1 MTVITPL
8 LRVKE
13 RIVGPSGIYNIENE
27 WYGYRDQWRY
37 TVGLAGMSGFGIG
50 CCPPELLP
58 ATFAPLSAG
67 TYDPL
72 REHPHFG
79 NYIHLPSA
87 SIVCFIPAHYI
98 EVSAPGNTNAP
109 YFGTKIT
116 ISDTQS
122 GNARLPQAFTDGG
135 QSLIGVFVDKYQI
148 SNGKPDG
155 SGSPNHTSGPGGTPL
170 TGGIAVSRPLHWPCS
185 AITKDSGGTDWNSPF
200 DLVNST
206 ALNTAATTPANNL
219 GGAWALVKTR
229 GADFA
234 PIPIWIRSQI
244 AYLSLAHAQAL
255 LDGAGAPISGATT
268 KAAWMDVAPYAPKGN
283 NNNGSDVNKSSLQ
296 FARTDLTGH
305 NGSGFAGR
313 SSRAFTGAA
322 RISGASA
329 VEHTTH
335 NGQLSGIVDIQGNQW
350 EIAPGLTAVGAAAGD
365 FRLFPSSGEWTSTT
379 GNASITGAT
388 GVLSLAAE
396 SGAAADDGVWWD
408 STGTSHY
415 LVPHSGGTFH
425 PSSGFSNATKRAMTE
440 CMLPRELGTSA
451 TQTSTNIFGG
461 DRFYSDVLN
470 DLMPSVGGS
479 WADTAGAGV
488 FYVRLDLASS
498 LASDDCGA
506 RAVRLLAA

>member
-13 RIVGPSGIYNIENE
+13 RIVGPKGIFNIENE

-98 EVSAPGNTNAP
+98 DVQAPGNTDAP
-109 YFGTKIT
+109 FYGTKVV

-122 GNARLPQAFTDGG
+122 GNAVLPKAFTDSGA
-135 QSLIGVFVDKYQI
+135 SLIGVFVDKYQI

-155 SGSPNHTSGPGGTPL
+155 SGSPNHTNGPGGTPL
-170 TGGIAVSRPLHWPCS
+170 TGGIAVSRPLHWPVS
-185 AITKDSGGTDWNSPF
+185 PTTKDDGGTDWNSPF
-200 DLVNST
+200 SLCNGT
-206 ALNTAATTPANNL
+206 ALNSAATAPTNTY
-219 GGAWALVKTR
+219 GGVWALVKTR

-234 PIPIWIRSQI
+234 PCPIWIRSQI
-244 AYLSLAHAQAL
+244 AFLSLAHAQAL
-255 LDGAGAPISGATT
+255 LDSSGAPIAGAIT

-283 NNNGSDVNKSSLQ
+283 NNNGSDVNKASLQ
-296 FARTDLTGH
+296 FARTDLAGH
-305 NGSGFAGR
+305 NGAGFAGR
-313 SSRAFTGAA
+313 ASRAFTGAA
-322 RISGASA
+322 TISGASA

-350 EIAPGLTAVGAAAGD
+350 DIAPGLTTSAGTTAD
-365 FRLFPSSGEWTSTT
+365 YKLFPGSGDWTATT
-379 GNASITGAT
+379 GNASITSAT
-388 GVLSLAAE
+388 GVLSLAAQ
-396 SGAAADDGVWWD
+396 SAPAADDGIWWGAD
-408 STGTSHY
+408 NWAY
-415 LVPHSGGTFH
+415 LVPHAGGTYH
-425 PSSGFSNATKRAMTE
+425 PSSAFSNATKRAMTG
-440 CMLPRELGTSA
+440 CLLPRELGTSA
-451 TQTSTNIFGG
+451 TQTATNIFGG
-461 DRFYSDVLN
+461 DGLYRANVN
-470 DLMPSVGGS
+470 DLLPFVGGGWVS
-479 WADTAGAGV
+479 PANAGV
-488 FYVRLDLASS
+488 FAVGLGNSS
-498 LASDDCGA
+498 GFTDSSRGS

>member
-13 RIVGPSGIYNIENE
+13 RIVGPKGIFNIENE

-109 YFGTKIT
+109 TFGTKIT
-116 ISDTQS
+116 ISDTQT
-122 GNARLPQAFTDGG
+122 GNSRLPQAFTDGG

-155 SGSPNHTSGPGGTPL
+155 SGSPNHTNGPGGTPL
-170 TGGIAVSRPLHWPCS
+170 TGGIAVSRPLHWPVS
-185 AITKDSGGTDWNSPF
+185 ATTKDDGGTDWNSPF

-219 GGAWALVKTR
+219 GGVWALVKTR

-234 PIPIWIRSQI
+234 PCPLWIRSQI
-244 AYLSLAHAQAL
+244 AFLSLAHAQAL
-255 LDGAGAPISGATT
+255 LDGGGAPIAGATT

-305 NGSGFAGR
+305 NGSGYAGR
-313 SSRAFTGAA
+313 NSRAFTGAA

-350 EIAPGLTAVGAAAGD
+350 EIAPGLTNSGGTNAD
-365 FRLFPSSGEWTSTT
+365 YKLFPSSGEWTNTS

-388 GVLSLAAE
+388 GVLSLAVDT
-396 SGAAADDGVWWD
+396 ADNGVWWGAD
-408 STGTSHY
+408 GWAY
-415 LVPHSGGTFH
+415 LVPHAGGTFH
-425 PSSGFSNATKRAMTE
+425 PSSGFSSATRRAMTE
-440 CMLPRELGTSA
+440 CMLPRELGTSD
-451 TQTSTNIFGG
+451 TQTGTNIFGG
-461 DRFYSDVLN
+461 DGFYRAHTN
-470 DLMPSVGGS
+470 DLLPFVGGN
-479 WADTAGAGV
+479 WPNTAVAGV
-488 FYVRLDLASS
+488 FTVNLSSASS
-498 LASDDCGA
+498 TALYYAGA

>member
-27 WYGYRDQWRY
+27 WYGYRDQWKY

-109 YFGTKIT
+109 TFGTKIT
-116 ISDTQS
+116 ISDTQT
-122 GNARLPQAFTDGG
+122 GNSRLPQAFTDGG

-185 AITKDSGGTDWNSPF
+185 ATTKDDGGTDWNSPF

-255 LDGAGAPISGATT
+255 LDGSGAAISGATS
-268 KAAWMDVAPYAPKGN
+268 KAAWMDVAPFAPKGN

-305 NGSGFAGR
+305 NGAGFAGR
-313 SSRAFTGAA
+313 ASRAFTGAA
-322 RISGASA
+322 RISGAPA

-350 EIAPGLTAVGAAAGD
+350 EIAPGLTASGATDAD
-365 FRLFPSSGEWTSTT
+365 YKLFPSSGEWTSTT

-388 GVLSLAAE
+388 GVLSLAADT
-396 SGAAADDGVWWD
+396 SDNGVWWGAD
-408 STGTSHY
+408 GWAY
-415 LVPHSGGTFH
+415 LVPHTGGTFH

-451 TQTSTNIFGG
+451 TQTSTNHFGG
-461 DRFYSDVLN
+461 DGFYRAHTNGLLPN
-470 DLMPSVGGS
+470 VGGS
-479 WADTAGAGV
+479 WAGSAFAGV
-488 FYVRLDLASS
+488 FYVGLPTTSS
-498 LASDDCGA
+498 DADYNLGA